1 MGANSSSGLSF
12 PNYKKIAEAHNL
24 NYLRINN
31 NKQVDKNIDMVL
43 KNNKPVICELMIDPN
58 QEQMPRALYRW
69 KSKVMIKTKYE
80 DMYPFL
86 PTKELDRNML

>member
-1 MGANSSSGLSF
+1 MAGIRLLNKRSSIGLIIELWELILQAGYLF
-12 PNYKKIAEAHNL
+12 QIIKIADSDNL

-69 KSKVMIKTKYE
+69 KSKK
-80 DMYPFL
+80 
-86 PTKELDRNML
+86 